1 MERGAVAG
9 GDTDSSGTTSLSLFL
24 FGANDSLVTQQ
35 GKRVGNKHQQ
45 QEQGE
50 AGHLLVHSNIV
61 HLPLGE
67 LEA

>member
-1 MERGAVAG
+1 M
-9 GDTDSSGTTSLSLFL
+9 DSSGTTSLSLLL
-24 FGANDSLVTQQ
+24 FTADDGLVTQQ
-35 GKRVGNKHQQ
+35 GKRVGNEHQQ

-50 AGHLLVHSNIV
+50 AGHLLVHSNGV